1 MAEQTER
8 STGLSK
14 KTVRG
19 VKQSTLLFVRHSIS
33 MPMRRTKLNIGLIGA
48 GSIVRERHLPAL
60 KKIDDVRIVAVC
72 NSTYESSEKFC
83 SEHVPDA
90 KPYSNWAE
98 LVAEPD
104 INIVWIGTPPY
115 LHSTIAIS
123 ALEAG
128 KNVFCQARMAMTL
141 AEAEEMVAAVQRHP
155 HLVTML
161 CPAPRG
167 LRGSRF
173 MQKLIADEYLGRPHH
188 LRLQSLSSN
197 YIDPETPPHWRQRDE
212 YSGLNVLTL
221 GIYAEVLSRWFGP
234 IARLIAHEK
243 TITPVRQ
250 GYEIRIPDMVT
261 VLCTFA
267 SGLEGVLEFSG
278 IAPFAKP
285 DRLEV
290 YGNLGKLEYD
300 FPTDEIL
307 GAQLGDEASVHLP
320 IPAHLEQSWNVEAD
334 FIAAVRSPSG
344 ISPQPGFG
352 EGLQYMK
359 VVQAVADSIAQ
370 HREIELL

>member
-1 MAEQTER
+1 
-8 STGLSK
+8 
-14 KTVRG
+14 
-19 VKQSTLLFVRHSIS
+19 
-33 MPMRRTKLNIGLIGA
+33 MRRAKLNIGLIGA
-48 GSIVRERHLPAL
+48 GNIVRERHLPAL

-83 SEHVPDA
+83 SEFVPDA
-90 KPYSNWAE
+90 KPYSNWVE

-104 INIVWIGTPPY
+104 INIIWIGTPPY
-115 LHSTIAIS
+115 LHSTIAVS

-128 KNVFCQARMAMTL
+128 KHVFCQARMSMTL
-141 AEAEEMVAAVQRHP
+141 AEAEEMVAAVYRHP

-161 CPAPRG
+161 CPPPHG

-173 MQKLIADEYLGRPHH
+173 MQKLLADEYIGQPHH
-188 LRLQSLSSN
+188 LRLHSLSSN
-197 YIDPETPPHWRQRDE
+197 YIDAEAPPHWRQRDE
-212 YSGLNVLTL
+212 LSGLNVLTL
-221 GIYAEVLSRWFGP
+221 GIYAEVLIRWFGP
-234 IARLIAHEK
+234 VSRLVAHEK

-267 SGLEGVLEFSG
+267 TGAEGVLEFSG

-285 DRLEV
+285 DQLEV
-290 YGNLGKLEYD
+290 YGNQGKLEYD
-300 FPTDEIL
+300 FSTDRIF
-307 GAQLGDEASVHLP
+307 GAQLGDEAPVQLA
-320 IPAHLEQSWNVEAD
+320 IPVHLEQSWNVEAD

-344 ISPQPGFG
+344 ISPQPGFT

-359 VVQAVADSIAQ
+359 VVQAVADSISQ
-370 HREIELL
+370 GQEIEIL